1 MRHLAAPVSEPIR
14 KMKFYRTF
22 RGRLVIVLALL
33 LMAMLGVQYILNLR
47 SQQENNALREQQQK
61 ALVAGITLG
70 FNGLQSTD
78 RLADFLEGE
87 GRPFFDRK
95 VRERILDIIII
106 NPDWE
111 VDDSLNPELLPT
123 GDRDR
128 RKYMKLS
135 ELTWLPPIKEGSRLG
150 EDLKRFPQPGVDG
163 IVIDGEAHAIPI
175 ETNQGR
181 FYVMVVLK
189 NDKQAAAERAARP
202 LIYTLAVL
210 LASFAITFFLVWR
223 FARPISE
230 LSDAAARVAGGDFD
244 VHIGT
249 AGRTDEMGELARRFN
264 EMTSELGRKQDLEA
278 KLQEAERSAVIGR
291 LGASVAHEIRN
302 PLNYITLSLDHLKAS
317 FPPEGEER
325 KAEFDKMM
333 AQLKVEVGR
342 IEERVSELLDFA
354 RPRKPDFMPVDILEV
369 IQDSLKIVRARATDS
384 GIVLEMRGTDRMPE
398 ILADGEYLRSLFSNL
413 FINAVKAMEPN
424 GRGLLRIETTATENE
439 LRVVVSDDGPGIAE
453 EDLPRIFEPYF
464 SVAKTGT
471 GLGLAIA
478 QRVVEIH
485 RGRIAV
491 ESHPNEGARFI
502 VILPLNPE
510 SRQDAQGAKA

>member
-1 MRHLAAPVSEPIR
+1 M
-14 KMKFYRTF
+14 
-22 RGRLVIVLALL
+22 
-33 LMAMLGVQYILNLR
+33 
-47 SQQENNALREQQQK
+47 
-61 ALVAGITLG
+61 
-70 FNGLQSTD
+70 
-78 RLADFLEGE
+78 
-87 GRPFFDRK
+87 
-95 VRERILDIIII
+95 
-106 NPDWE
+106 
-111 VDDSLNPELLPT
+111 
-123 GDRDR
+123 
-128 RKYMKLS
+128 
-135 ELTWLPPIKEGSRLG
+135 
-150 EDLKRFPQPGVDG
+150 KRF
-163 IVIDGEAHAIPI
+163 
-175 ETNQGR
+175 
-181 FYVMVVLK
+181 Y
-189 NDKQAAAERAARP
+189 KQAAAERAARP

-424 GRGLLRIETTATENE
+424 GHGLLRIETTATENE